1 MVGEERPRAV
11 LGIDVGRGKTT
22 GVLLAEDGRIL
33 ARVSAEHPPQRTRP
47 GHAEQDPETIWSAFR
62 SVVVRLKS
70 TVEVDLRGLAFTG
83 EAGGLVFL
91 DRTGRPLRPAILGGD
106 RRAEPEARELV
117 QRLEA
122 EQLYAATGRRA
133 GPCLPAAKILW
144 LAANAPEDAQRVA
157 KLLAPKDY
165 LLCRLTGEYATDA
178 SDASAWG
185 LLGVAERAWSEP
197 VLAAL
202 GLAIE
207 LLPEVFEG
215 GDVAGRVSVA
225 GAAETGLPEGLP
237 VVAGGSELACAA
249 LAAGLAS
256 GRGGLAWLEPGAGL
270 LVRSERPPRSIE
282 EPFELACDA
291 TGGWHL
297 VAALPLATSPLRWLA
312 EEVAPEWAAAAR
324 AAGAEPEEALLGE
337 AANVP
342 AGAGDLFYL
351 PAVDGSVS
359 GRQPPRAAWIGLAPG
374 HGRPALARSLIEGLG
389 HALAERA
396 ERLRAAMLAPEELL
410 LAGLAAR
417 SEVWRPILTAQLGLP
432 LRPLE
437 HGLDPARGA
446 ALLAGIGTGLFRDP
460 REAVAR
466 AAQPTGAPVPVD
478 GATAALYAAAR
489 PRWRRASAAL
499 AALGD

>member
-1 MVGEERPRAV
+1 MVGEDRPRAV

-33 ARVSAEHPPQRTRP
+33 ARTAVEHPPQRTRP

-70 TVEVDLRGLAFTG
+70 SVEVDLRGLAFAG

-91 DRTGRPLRPAILGGD
+91 DRAGRPVRPAILGGD
-106 RRAEPEARELV
+106 RRAEPEAKELV

-122 EQLYAATGRRA
+122 ERLYAATGRRA

-157 KLLAPKDY
+157 KLLTPKDY
-165 LLCRLTGEYATDA
+165 LLFRLTGEYATDA
-178 SDASAWG
+178 SDASVSG
-185 LLGVAERAWSEP
+185 LFGIAERAWSDA

-202 GLAIE
+202 GLASE
-207 LLPEVFEG
+207 LLPEVFEC

-256 GRGGLAWLEPGAGL
+256 GRGGLAWLEPGAGIL
-270 LVRSERPPRSIE
+270 LRTERPPRSIE
-282 EPFELACDA
+282 EPFEAACDA
-291 TGGWHL
+291 TGGWHVL
-297 VAALPLATSPLRWLA
+297 AVLPLPISPLRWLA

-337 AANVP
+337 AASAP

-351 PAVDGSVS
+351 PAVDGSGS
-359 GRQPPRAAWIGLAPG
+359 GRPAARAAWVGLAPG
-374 HGRPALARSLIEGLG
+374 HGRPALARSMIEGLG
-389 HALAERA
+389 HALAERL
-396 ERLRAAMLAPEELL
+396 ERSRAVLLAPEELL
-410 LAGLAAR
+410 LAGRAAT
-417 SEVWRPILTAQLGLP
+417 SEVWRPILAAQLGLP
-432 LRPLE
+432 IRPLE
-437 HGLDPARGA
+437 HGLEPARGA
-446 ALLAGIGTGLFRDP
+446 AMLAGIGTGLFRDA

-466 AAQPTGAPVPVD
+466 AAQPIAAPIPVD
-478 GATAALYAAAR
+478 GAVAAFYAAAR
-489 PRWRRASAAL
+489 PRWRRAMTAL
-499 AALGD
+499 AALAD